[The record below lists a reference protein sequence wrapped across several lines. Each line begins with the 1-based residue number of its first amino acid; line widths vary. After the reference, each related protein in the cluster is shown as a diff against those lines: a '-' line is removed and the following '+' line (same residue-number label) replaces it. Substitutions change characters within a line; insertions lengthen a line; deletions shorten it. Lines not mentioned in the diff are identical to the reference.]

1 MADRGEDGGDGGAGE
16 DVAAD
21 RGVEHAPTNPACA
34 GSWPEPPPEMMATL
48 DLSTLERRV
57 LARTTTLMSGRP
69 SRSWTLGCDC
79 TNPWSISTTASLGS
93 FRNL

>member
-1 MADRGEDGGDGGAGE
+1 MADRGEDGGDGGWRTSPQT
-16 DVAAD
+16 AALSMPS
-21 RGVEHAPTNPACA
+21 PTNPACA

-79 TNPWSISTTASLGS
+79 TNP
-93 FRNL
+93 